1 MASEIEFVP
10 FKDFVENL
18 PERTAA
24 KSGDKIV
31 VSNST
36 DGPGSETDAV
46 RSQVV
51 LSGNVAKEFDSER
64 TASNKYLAGERV
76 LYNGKTYTFKVDH
89 YGAWNS
95 SNVLQTT
102 DDFSFSSKKD
112 SGSEEKY
119 SGTLTASNYKL
130 INRFYKNGTKIKVN
144 LTISGKV
151 GLVFNNTSQ
160 EVFNTS
166 GTYEREYTLSA
177 DVYQIG
183 FYVYG
188 LPTSVDVDVVVT
200 DGLFLDVA
208 AIANISNSI
217 AEDFSTASAYPVGSL
232 VYNLK
237 KLYMFV
243 KAKAAG
249 AWNTASVAA
258 TNIADLID
266 KLKTDITSSF
276 FFERNDIKYYDV
288 TFTDGGYIS
297 AFSGNYAAA
306 TNAHCSDYI
315 RVSPGDK
322 FYLKSTLTTSGARVA
337 CYDFWKNYLPSSS
350 LITDGDYSGVFEV
363 PSGVSYI
370 RFSSYGSNEYGAQNI
385 PAYDFSA
392 IQKNSDM
399 NVLVFGDSITE
410 DFFFTINSSGE
421 TTAVSGKSSNHMW
434 SYYTDKNLKF
444 KELRNY
450 AKAGASYKDDVDI
463 GNWSRLSI
471 AEQVLIAI
479 NDKDNPQNV
488 WSEENFVP
496 DVIIFSAGTNDGIP
510 NDTPES
516 ALAKIVYD
524 EDGSVNTTSTLA
536 ALDRSKFCEAVM
548 WSMLKIRNEFPYAL
562 GLCVLP
568 IQRCANDVPFGN
580 VNAYLTTMARRYG
593 FIPVD
598 GISECGIIKDNN
610 KKSAAGDTLSDGLHP
625 NTYGAKMMARM
636 MTQAID
642 RYFYPVFR

>member
-1 MASEIEFVP
+1 MHHNLIIKDGDVTKVEKQILVDGIQLVDKEPIEGSDNLARSGSVAETNKNLSTQSDNIAEAFSASSTYAIGDVVIGP
-10 FKDFVENL
+10 DGKLYQCTTAVETAGEWDATDWTQTTI
-18 PERTAA
+18 PEVID
-24 KSGDKIV
+24 DKIDEV
-31 VSNST
+31 TLDPSAVALGNTHLLDVLTELPADGTFLVDSATN
-36 DGPGSETDAV
+36 GPGQMPGGTLLDITAKNA
-46 RSQVV
+46 
-51 LSGNVAKEFDSER
+51 LAGNVAPEFDS
-64 TASNKYLAGERV
+64 
-76 LYNGKTYTFKVDH
+76 
-89 YGAWNS
+89 
-95 SNVLQTT
+95 
-102 DDFSFSSKKD
+102 
-112 SGSEEKY
+112 
-119 SGTLTASNYKL
+119 
-130 INRFYKNGTKIKVN
+130 
-144 LTISGKV
+144 TISHSVGKIV
-151 GLVFNNTSQ
+151 SYLNKV
-160 EVFNTS
+160 
-166 GTYEREYTLSA
+166 
-177 DVYQIG
+177 
-183 FYVYG
+183 
-188 LPTSVDVDVVVT
+188 
-200 DGLFLDVA
+200 
-208 AIANISNSI
+208 
-217 AEDFSTASAYPVGSL
+217 
-232 VYNLK
+232 
-237 KLYMFV
+237 YMFI
-243 KAKAAG
+243 KAKSAG
-249 AWNTASVAA
+249 AWNATYVAV

-266 KLKTDITSSF
+266 KLKTDIASSF
-276 FFERNDIKYYDV
+276 FIEKNNTKYYDV

-297 AFSGNYAAA
+297 AYSGNYSA
-306 TNAHCSDYI
+306 TASGHCSDFI

-322 FYLKSTLTTSGARVA
+322 FFLKSYLTTSGAKIA
-337 CYDFWKNYLPSSS
+337 CYDFWKNYLPSAS
-350 LITDGDYSGVFEV
+350 LITDGNYSGVFEV

-370 RFSSYGSNEYGAQNI
+370 RFSSYGSNEYGAHNI

-410 DFFFTINSSGE
+410 DFFFTVNSSGE

-450 AKAGASYKDDVDI
+450 AKAGASYKDDADI
-463 GNWSRLSI
+463 GDWSRLSI

-488 WSEENFVP
+488 WSEADFVP
-496 DVIIFSAGTNDGIP
+496 DVIIFAAGTNDGEP
-510 NDTPES
+510 NDTPET

-548 WSMLKIRNEFPYAL
+548 WSMLKIRIEFPYAL

-580 VNAYLTTMARRYG
+580 VNTYLTTMARRYG

-610 KKSAAGDTLSDGLHP
+610 KKGASGDTLSDGLHP

-642 RYFYPVFR
+642 RYFYPVFRE